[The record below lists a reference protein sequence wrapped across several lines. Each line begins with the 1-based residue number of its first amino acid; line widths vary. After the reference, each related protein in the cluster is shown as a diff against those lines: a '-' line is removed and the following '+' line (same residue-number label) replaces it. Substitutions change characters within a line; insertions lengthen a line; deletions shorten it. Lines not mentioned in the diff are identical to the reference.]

1 MFYWT
6 IVIALVQK
14 RSLCL
19 AIINVLL
26 LYWTIVIALDPT
38 YILEGLC
45 AEIVPHFKSAVG
57 NLAN

>member
-1 MFYWT
+1 MKYSFCLAIINVLLLYWT

-26 LYWTIVIALDPT
+26 DNSYCSGSKAIALFGD
-38 YILEGLC
+38 Y
-45 AEIVPHFKSAVG
+45 
-57 NLAN
+57 